1 MLGSLLNVPQ
11 KTMNK
16 FYVLVGSNIEP
27 QENIKKGLN
36 LIKET
41 NKIILEA
48 VSNEHISQAVGM
60 DSDDFLNL
68 ALRCTTSLNFID
80 TRNLL
85 KDIETSCGRERDPSN
100 KFTPRTLDLDIIIW
114 NDFEGIIDGYQLPD
128 PDINKYDFIQK
139 PLAEILN

>member
-1 MLGSLLNVPQ
+1 M
-11 KTMNK
+11 
-16 FYVLVGSNIEP
+16 
-27 QENIKKGLN
+27 
-36 LIKET
+36 
-41 NKIILEA
+41 
-48 VSNEHISQAVGM
+48 
-60 DSDDFLNL
+60 
-68 ALRCTTSLNFID
+68 NFID

-85 KDIETSCGRERDPSN
+85 KDIETSCGRKRDPSN

>member
-1 MLGSLLNVPQ
+1 
-11 KTMNK
+11 MNK
-16 FYVLVGSNIEP
+16 FYVLVGSNIKP

-68 ALRCTTSLNFID
+68 ALRCTTSLNFKD

-85 KDIETSCGRERDPSN
+85 KDIETSCGRERDPNN